1 MKTATTKIALR
12 KIANFYVIEYL
23 DGYAVQ
29 SHDANAN
36 CKTLGMSGQPIF
48 GCYKREK
55 NAIAKAA
62 KLNAAA
68 E

>member
-1 MKTATTKIALR
+1 MKNALR
-12 KIANFYVIEYL
+12 KIANFYVTEYL

-36 CKTLGMSGQPIF
+36 CKTLGYSGQPIF
-48 GCYKREK
+48 DFYKREK

-62 KLNAAA
+62 KRNADAA